1 LAESGMAREDAY
13 RLVQKN
19 AMHAWKND
27 LVFRD
32 LVAAEPEITSRLSA
46 EKLNRTFDLNRQL
59 GNVDA
64 IFDRVLKDA

>member
-1 LAESGMAREDAY
+1 MSREDAY

-19 AMHAWKND
+19 AMHAWKNE

-32 LVAAEPEITSRLSA
+32 LVAAEPEITSRLSR
-46 EKLNRTFDLNRQL
+46 EKLSRAFDLNRQL

-64 IFDRVLKDA
+64 IFDRVLKSPAV